1 MSEVSEK
8 APHREKLPQVEVFIP
23 AGACGCTFSR
33 WMDRVWSILLR
44 YRGKVEYETLTNESP
59 RADELGIG
67 RMGVAVNSKVVA
79 VSDLER
85 ELQKAIA
92 NKDIQNALARLKK

>member
-1 MSEVSEK
+1 MTEVSEK
-8 APHREKLPQVEVFIP
+8 GQHNEKLPYVEVFIP

-33 WMDRVWSILLR
+33 WMDRVWAVLLK
-44 YRGKVEYETLTNESP
+44 YRGKIEYETLTNESK
-59 RADELGIG
+59 RADELRIV

-85 ELQKAIA
+85 E
-92 NKDIQNALARLKK
+92 IQLRL

>member
-1 MSEVSEK
+1 MSGLTEVSEK
-8 APHREKLPQVEVFIP
+8 GQHNEKLPYVEVFIP

-33 WMDRVWSILLR
+33 WMDRVWAVLLK
-44 YRGKVEYETLTNESP
+44 YRGKIEYETLTNESK
-59 RADELGIG
+59 RADELRIV

-85 ELQKAIA
+85 E
-92 NKDIQNALARLKK
+92 IQLRL